1 MMGEAR
7 IYNGEEQSPQVMVL
21 GKMDNYRL
29 KNEIRTLSIT
39 MQKNINFKWTKDLN
53 VRPDSMK
60 ILEESTD
67 RFMSCWHKSQQYLFA
82 STS

>member
-7 IYNGEEQSPQVMVL
+7 IYNGEEQSPQVTVL

-29 KNEIRTLSIT
+29 KNEVRTLPNT

-53 VRPDSMK
+53 VRLHSMK

-67 RFMSCWHKSQQYLFA
+67 RCMSC
-82 STS
+82 